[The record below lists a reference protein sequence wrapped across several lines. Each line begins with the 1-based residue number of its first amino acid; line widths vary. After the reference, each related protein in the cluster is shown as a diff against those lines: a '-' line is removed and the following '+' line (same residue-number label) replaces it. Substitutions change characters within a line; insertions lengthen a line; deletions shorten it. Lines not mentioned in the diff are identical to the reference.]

1 MSNVEEVYNQCE
13 NRLPG
18 HGPDKSMKA
27 QLLELAETLEGH
39 EMLDSYGSGEFLNDF
54 EAEIAGAFGKE
65 AGVFMPSGIMAQQ
78 AALRVWCERN
88 GNFTVAM
95 HPTAHLEF
103 AEHAAYQFLH
113 GLKRLQFGQPEFLRE
128 RMLRIDDFESLGSKP
143 GAVLLELPYRPL
155 GGQLPDWDTL
165 VAIHGWAKERGI
177 PLHMDGA
184 RIWSCRPFYEK
195 EYHEIAT
202 LFDSVYVSFYKDL
215 GGLAGAMI
223 LGTAEFIQEAK
234 IWQTRHGGRLKT
246 LSPYA
251 ASAKAGYERVTPV
264 IHEFVAAARQA
275 AEILSSF
282 DEITI
287 RPDPPHVNIFQ
298 LYIRGE
304 ADALNE
310 RHLQLAQETGTFLFW
325 SLGESPVPGVA
336 MTEIHCWE
344 EAARFDSAAIS
355 SFVEKLLQD

>member
-1 MSNVEEVYNQCE
+1 MSKTEEIYNQCR

-18 HGPDKSMKA
+18 HGPSKPMKA
-27 QLLELAETLEGH
+27 VLHELADTLEGD

-54 EAEIAGAFGKE
+54 EKEIAGVFGKE

-78 AALRVWCERN
+78 AALRVWCERSR
-88 GNFTVAM
+88 NFNVAM

-103 AEHAAYQFLH
+103 AEHGAYQFLH

-128 RMLRIDDFESLGSKP
+128 RMLTVEDFESLGGKP
-143 GAVLLELPYRPL
+143 GAVLLELPYREL
-155 GGQLPDWDTL
+155 GGQLPDWETL
-165 VAIHGWAKERGI
+165 EAIHAWAKERGI

-184 RIWSCRPFYEK
+184 RIWSCRPFYGK
-195 EYHEIAT
+195 EYHEIAA

-215 GGLAGAMI
+215 GGLAGAML
-223 LGTAEFIQEAK
+223 LGAAEFIQEAK

-251 ASAKAGYERVTPV
+251 ASARAGYERVMPV

-298 LYIRGE
+298 IYIRGAAE
-304 ADALNE
+304 SLNE
-310 RHLQLAQETGTFLFW
+310 RHLQLAEETGTFLFW
-325 SLGESPVPGVA
+325 NLGKSPVPGIA

-344 EAARFDSAAIS
+344 EAARFDFSEMGP
-355 SFVEKLLQD
+355 FVERLLEA